1 MKIETNLFDKLIRT
15 KKPFAVI
22 QYFKSLNTNPDET
35 NKEYQIMYL
44 GKGMVA
50 EMKDGKLVMDGKKI
64 VKKIET
70 IIKYQTMSKD
80 TMESFLFNIDQFNLT
95 VNNSDGKVYERGNF
109 KRHVISKVKEEYR
122 KIN

>member
-1 MKIETNLFDKLIRT
+1 MQVNLFEKLISKRT
-15 KKPFAVI
+15 PFAVI
-22 QYFKSLNTNPDET
+22 QYFNSLKTNPDET

-44 GKGMVA
+44 GKGKIA

-80 TMESFLFNIDQFNLT
+80 AIESFLFNIDQFNLA

-109 KRHVISKVKEEYR
+109 KKHVISKVKEEYR

>member
-1 MKIETNLFDKLIRT
+1 MQVNLFEKLISKRT
-15 KKPFAVI
+15 PFAVI
-22 QYFKSLNTNPDET
+22 QYFNSLKTNPDET
-35 NKEYQIMYL
+35 TKEYQIMYL
-44 GKGMVA
+44 GKGKIA

-80 TMESFLFNIDQFNLT
+80 TIESFLFNIDQFNLA
-95 VNNSDGKVYERGNF
+95 VNNSDGKVYDRGNF
-109 KRHVISKVKEEYR
+109 KKHVISKVKEEYR

>member
-1 MKIETNLFDKLIRT
+1 MQVNLFEKLISKRT
-15 KKPFAVI
+15 PFAVI
-22 QYFKSLNTNPDET
+22 QYFNSLKTNPDET

-44 GKGMVA
+44 GKGKIA

-80 TMESFLFNIDQFNLT
+80 TIESFLFNIDQFNLA

-109 KRHVISKVKEEYR
+109 KKHVISKVKEEYR

>member
-1 MKIETNLFDKLIRT
+1 M
-15 KKPFAVI
+15 
-22 QYFKSLNTNPDET
+22 NTNPDET

-64 VKKIET
+64 VKKTET

-80 TMESFLFNIDQFNLT
+80 TMESFLFNINRFNLII
-95 VNNSDGKVYERGNF
+95 NNSDGKVYEKGDF
-109 KRHVISKVKEEYR
+109 KKHVINKVKEEYR
-122 KIN
+122 TIK